1 MCLFFSSTVVSWS
14 ILWFLWKYA
23 TLLINQCQS
32 ADTKNFSY
40 SDSRLDEVRYFME
53 ISSFTKGSC
62 SYSSKCFLPYL
73 DFPCLIFLLFHCSPA
88 CLNPSCNPC
97 HMLLPFKSSIISVRW
112 LHSVLLGQVPLLSN
126 CLSNSCYMCWHLMSI
141 PTTLFSLNT
150 RNTKFEY
157 ASFIRW
163 VQTCRANKEDVAK
176 VGKDFSWHSICLLSG
191 SCCRTLE
198 PEIWDARNSVGPQM
212 ELGEPQR
219 N

>member
-1 MCLFFSSTVVSWS
+1 MKWDT
-14 ILWFLWKYA
+14 LWKYPVLQRVHVHILQNAFCPTLTFLALSFFCSTVPLPAWIPHA
-23 TLLINQCQS
+23 T
-32 ADTKNFSY
+32 
-40 SDSRLDEVRYFME
+40 
-53 ISSFTKGSC
+53 
-62 SYSSKCFLPYL
+62 
-73 DFPCLIFLLFHCSPA
+73 
-88 CLNPSCNPC
+88 PC